1 MKNSSTSRTL
11 ETLDVGENVQVL
23 ERRDNWY
30 RIRSG
35 DVEGWM
41 EESTVVTNDTKN
53 RIQQLASAAQTLEP
67 QNTAARALYGR
78 YGFKDCYA
86 YWYRLPAEQAAA

>member
-1 MKNSSTSRTL
+1 MLVEHLLAACVEDGATTAYL
-11 ETLDVGENVQVL
+11 QV
-23 ERRDNWY
+23 
-30 RIRSG
+30 
-35 DVEGWM
+35 
-41 EESTVVTNDTKN
+41 
-53 RIQQLASAAQTLEP
+53 EP

>member
-1 MKNSSTSRTL
+1 MPYVLKANQHAVAPRLQALARYLALPDDSPGAVLDWVLALR
-11 ETLDVGENVQVL
+11 ETVG
-23 ERRDNWY
+23 
-30 RIRSG
+30 
-35 DVEGWM
+35 
-41 EESTVVTNDTKN
+41 TVSYTHLV
-53 RIQQLASAAQTLEP
+53 EP